1 MLGYFVYFAVLY
13 IKGIEVH
20 HNKDNRVFQL
30 LKTTN
35 KGENRKNGQAQDLGL
50 GYEVMISRLLTHRQL
65 RVTVDLEPVCADQV
79 LLVKHRVVGAEEVEI
94 LKLKK

>member
-1 MLGYFVYFAVLY
+1 M
-13 IKGIEVH
+13 
-20 HNKDNRVFQL
+20 FQL

-94 LKLKK
+94 LKLKKKNEIRLNYTRCCESNC